1 MTTKAELMEELTLS
15 HARSLLGRQDAVPA
29 AIACPQPRT
38 ETDYREDCDN
48 WRAKYEEA
56 REEIGRLQTASS
68 LAWSRVELL
77 RGQVARLQCALLGAV
92 E

>member
-1 MTTKAELMEELTLS
+1 MTTKAELLEELTIS
-15 HARSLLGRQDAVPA
+15 QPRVLLGQHDIVPA
-29 AIACPQPRT
+29 ASVCPQPRT
-38 ETDYREDCDN
+38 ETDYREDPDH

-56 REEIGRLQTASS
+56 LEEIGRLQTINS

-77 RGQVARLQCALLGAV
+77 RGQVARLQCALLGAA